1 MDLIYKDRGEFLRGF
16 LILVKKDN
24 KICESEKNMTKVF
37 GKHFGFAEKFGEES
51 INTLLENDIISEEPP
66 IFSNMSIAE
75 FFVKESY
82 NIFSQ
87 ISNIDKRERT
97 WLIATANANKLN
109 ADTVFL

>member
-1 MDLIYKDRGEFLRGF
+1 MELTYKDRGEFLRGF

-24 KICESEKNMTKVF
+24 KICESEKNMTKVV
-37 GKHFGFAEKFGEES
+37 GKHFGFAEKFCEES
-51 INTLLENDIISEEPP
+51 INTLLENDFISEEPP
-66 IFSNMSIAE
+66 IFSNKSIAE

-87 ISNIDKRERT
+87 IRNIETRERT